1 MAMNSCKGAEDG
13 TAELTRSP
21 EYWFDDG
28 NIVLVAEGGVGFR
41 VHRGVL
47 VHHSAFFRD
56 LFSLPQPSDDKDMMD
71 GTPVVH
77 VSDTPIDVA
86 HLLRALYNGIS
97 LIRHGGERLPF
108 PFVASLLELSHKY
121 DIEALRADML
131 LRLRSCF
138 CHKYSAFLAQTS
150 FQPVAANDPEQLL
163 RSGLLEII
171 PSRDAIRAVNLVRL
185 VDERTM
191 LPVALYLCTLL
202 PGARLVSGTT
212 LENGRVATLSP
223 TDLALC
229 IDARTNLVM
238 RRIRAFNTAPASVCR
253 QPTLC
258 AAVLQQMA
266 RMTHYQQPSLPCHV
280 LANVDQAPM
289 TSPPGNFLCAQCSAP
304 LVAVS
309 AEFRRSAWAHLPG
322 DLGLD
327 VPEWDAAAA

>member
-1 MAMNSCKGAEDG
+1 MLQRV
-13 TAELTRSP
+13 LTCGIP
-21 EYWFDDG
+21 
-28 NIVLVAEGGVGFR
+28 
-41 VHRGVL
+41 
-47 VHHSAFFRD
+47 
-56 LFSLPQPSDDKDMMD
+56 
-71 GTPVVH
+71 
-77 VSDTPIDVA
+77 
-86 HLLRALYNGIS
+86 IS

-108 PFVASLLELSHKY
+108 PFVASLLELAHKY
-121 DIEALRADML
+121 DIEAIRTDML

-150 FQPVAANDPEQLL
+150 FQLVSANDPEHLL
-163 RSGLLEII
+163 RSDLLEVI

-185 VDERTM
+185 VDERPM

-202 PGARLVSGTT
+202 PGAKLVSGTT
-212 LENGRVATLSP
+212 LENGRVTTLSP
-223 TDLALC
+223 ADLALC

-309 AEFRRSAWAHLPG
+309 AEFRRGAWAHLPG
-322 DLGLD
+322 DLGLE
-327 VPEWDAAAA
+327 VPEWDAAAP